1 MNSKLA
7 SIALFNSFTAKGEF
21 DKTKKKADLH
31 GTIWAHAAPSP
42 LPRSQRFSVRRE
54 ETREERERN
63 EASLTQTS
71 QKFYLKMET
80 EKHIES
86 KL

>member
-42 LPRSQRFSVRRE
+42 LPWSQRFSFAAKRQEKRE
-54 ETREERERN
+54 KET
-63 EASLTQTS
+63 
-71 QKFYLKMET
+71 
-80 EKHIES
+80 
-86 KL
+86 KLLSHRQARSFT